1 MYNNFCVIQYINFE
15 AFFIVIKGLEEKMMK
30 KFRVSPDGR
39 FIVFLGKNGGM
50 HLLSAKVRLKIPGTC
65 IFPLSSAS

>member
-1 MYNNFCVIQYINFE
+1 MYINFSVIQYINFE

-50 HLLSAKVRLKIPGTC
+50 HLLSAKVRLKILGTC

>member
-1 MYNNFCVIQYINFE
+1 M
-15 AFFIVIKGLEEKMMK
+15 IKGLEEKMMK

>member
-1 MYNNFCVIQYINFE
+1 MYINFSVIQYINFE

-65 IFPLSSAS
+65 IFPLSLAS

>member
-1 MYNNFCVIQYINFE
+1 MYYNFSVIQYINFE

-65 IFPLSSAS
+65 IFPLSLAS

>member
-1 MYNNFCVIQYINFE
+1 MYISFSVIQYINFE

-39 FIVFLGKNGGM
+39 FIVFLGKHGGM
-50 HLLSAKVRLKIPGTC
+50 HLLSAKVRLKIHVQC
-65 IFPLSSAS
+65 IFLFSSAS

>member
-1 MYNNFCVIQYINFE
+1 MYISFSVIQYINFE

-65 IFPLSSAS
+65 S